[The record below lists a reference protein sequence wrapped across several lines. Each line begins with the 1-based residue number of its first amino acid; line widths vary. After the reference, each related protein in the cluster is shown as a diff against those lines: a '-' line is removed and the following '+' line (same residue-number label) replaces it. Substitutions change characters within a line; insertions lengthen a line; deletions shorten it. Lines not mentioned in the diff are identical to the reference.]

1 MGFTQ
6 KEESGFVVLT
16 LMGRF
21 NGVSVGNV
29 GKNIGEI
36 LKGNTSNLLID
47 LGALVYM
54 SSVDLRVI
62 LYAIKAAKRR
72 GRVVVLCCLTG
83 HVIEVLKDI
92 FDVIGIR
99 SFIAIADSD

>member
-6 KEESGFVVLT
+6 KEESGFIVLT
-16 LMGRF
+16 FMGRS
-21 NGVSVGNV
+21 NGASVDNV
-29 GKNIGEI
+29 GKIIGGV

-62 LYAIKAAKRR
+62 LYAVQATIRK
-72 GRVVVLCCLTG
+72 GRAVVL
-83 HVIEVLKDI
+83 
-92 FDVIGIR
+92 
-99 SFIAIADSD
+99 

>member
-16 LMGRF
+16 LMGRS
-21 NGVSVGNV
+21 NGASVDNV
-29 GKNIGEI
+29 GKIIGTV
-36 LKGNTSNLLID
+36 LKGNTSNLLIA

-62 LYAIKAAKRR
+62 LYAVQATIRK
-72 GRVVVLCCLTG
+72 GRAVVL
-83 HVIEVLKDI
+83 
-92 FDVIGIR
+92 
-99 SFIAIADSD
+99 